1 MVMQI
6 FHIKLS
12 LEATKNIFINSLE
25 EPAFRGLL
33 RYEKRGLG
41 LHYFQ
46 QFVRGGGGKRKPSS
60 KIQMH
65 LQALLNEF
73 MTQSLWNTVGYMAQF
88 QLFST

>member
-33 RYEKRGLG
+33 RYEKRRSGITL
-41 LHYFQ
+41 LSTI
-46 QFVRGGGGKRKPSS
+46 REGGGGEEKTIIQDSNALASS
-60 KIQMH
+60 
-65 LQALLNEF
+65 AE
-73 MTQSLWNTVGYMAQF
+73 
-88 QLFST
+88 

>member
-46 QFVRGGGGKRKPSS
+46 QFVS
-60 KIQMH
+60 IQMH

-88 QLFST
+88 QLFSR

>member
-46 QFVRGGGGKRKPSS
+46 QFVGGGEKTIIQDSNALASS
-60 KIQMH
+60 
-65 LQALLNEF
+65 AE
-73 MTQSLWNTVGYMAQF
+73 
-88 QLFST
+88 

>member
-25 EPAFRGLL
+25 EPASRGLL

-46 QFVRGGGGKRKPSS
+46 QFVRGGEEKTIIQDSNALASS
-60 KIQMH
+60 
-65 LQALLNEF
+65 AE
-73 MTQSLWNTVGYMAQF
+73 
-88 QLFST
+88 

>member
-33 RYEKRGLG
+33 RYEKRRSGITL
-41 LHYFQ
+41 LSTI
-46 QFVRGGGGKRKPSS
+46 REGGEEKTIIQDSNALASS
-60 KIQMH
+60 
-65 LQALLNEF
+65 AE
-73 MTQSLWNTVGYMAQF
+73 
-88 QLFST
+88 

>member
-1 MVMQI
+1 MQI

-46 QFVRGGGGKRKPSS
+46 QFGGGGTIIQDSNALASS
-60 KIQMH
+60 AEWIHDPIFVEYSRVYGTVPAFFNIK
-65 LQALLNEF
+65 LL
-73 MTQSLWNTVGYMAQF
+73 LI
-88 QLFST
+88 

>member
-25 EPAFRGLL
+25 EPASRGLL

-46 QFVRGGGGKRKPSS
+46 QFVRGEEKTIIQDSNALASS
-60 KIQMH
+60 
-65 LQALLNEF
+65 AE
-73 MTQSLWNTVGYMAQF
+73 
-88 QLFST
+88 

>member
-25 EPAFRGLL
+25 EPASRGLL

-46 QFVRGGGGKRKPSS
+46 QFVRGGGGRENHHPRFKCTCK
-60 KIQMH
+60 
-65 LQALLNEF
+65 LC
-73 MTQSLWNTVGYMAQF
+73 
-88 QLFST
+88 

>member
-25 EPAFRGLL
+25 EPASRGLL

-46 QFVRGGGGKRKPSS
+46 QFVKGGEEKTIIQDSNALASS
-60 KIQMH
+60 
-65 LQALLNEF
+65 AE
-73 MTQSLWNTVGYMAQF
+73 
-88 QLFST
+88 

>member
-1 MVMQI
+1 MQI

-46 QFVRGGGGKRKPSS
+46 QFGGGGHLHALASS
-60 KIQMH
+60 AEWIHDPIFVEYSRVYGTVPAFFNIK
-65 LQALLNEF
+65 LL
-73 MTQSLWNTVGYMAQF
+73 LI
-88 QLFST
+88 

>member
-46 QFVRGGGGKRKPSS
+46 QFVRGGGEEKTIIQDSNALASS
-60 KIQMH
+60 
-65 LQALLNEF
+65 AE
-73 MTQSLWNTVGYMAQF
+73 
-88 QLFST
+88 

>member
-46 QFVRGGGGKRKPSS
+46 QFVRGGGKRKPSS

>member
-12 LEATKNIFINSLE
+12 LEATKNIFINSSE

-46 QFVRGGGGKRKPSS
+46 QFVGGGIEGGRENHHPRS
-60 KIQMH
+60 KCTCK
-65 LQALLNEF
+65 LC
-73 MTQSLWNTVGYMAQF
+73 
-88 QLFST
+88 